1 MSEIEAI
8 SLPVKYRPNS
18 LSGLVGQKHIVNQI
32 AGFYKQGRIPQ
43 SFLLLGNTG
52 CGKTTT
58 SRILAK
64 LFACR
69 NPDTKALKACGEC
82 TSCKLQNNPDIVEK
96 NMATE
101 GKVDD
106 IRALVEGAGNR
117 PMIGTKK
124 VYVLD
129 ECHMLTGAAA
139 NALLKILEEPPRATV
154 FILATTDPHKLL
166 GTIKGRCHLFELK
179 SIGLDDMAKRLRTIA
194 KREGHDLS
202 KLENSDKVMKLLYD
216 LSGGS
221 MRNAVAALDI
231 LLAALS
237 SGEDF
242 DLEQFMVDYMKTSEA
257 QQEEAAANMV
267 LALLRNDKT
276 SLRDALTAIQSVTD
290 CRGLVNKTRWLLQ
303 YFVDKA
309 TGTAKFTPYSA
320 KIFAQASKEQNVK
333 VSLEVAIL
341 LQELMCQVELRFNS
355 IGIPENVQLYSA
367 VGAFIANRRQ

>member
-129 ECHMLTGAAA
+129 ECFPSDTLLETSPGVLHTMQEVIDGAVSEILSYDPETDEFSMQPITARESKDAA
-139 NALLKILEEPPRATV
+139 E
-154 FILATTDPHKLL
+154 
-166 GTIKGRCHLFELK
+166 
-179 SIGLDDMAKRLRTIA
+179 
-194 KREGHDLS
+194 
-202 KLENSDKVMKLLYD
+202 
-216 LSGGS
+216 GS
-221 MRNAVAALDI
+221 MVRVWLSDGSYQDCTDNHKWWSMTRNCMVRADELEPGEE
-231 LLAALS
+231 LLPLS
-237 SGEDF
+237 STG
-242 DLEQFMVDYMKTSEA
+242 QP
-257 QQEEAAANMV
+257 AA
-267 LALLRNDKT
+267 
-276 SLRDALTAIQSVTD
+276 
-290 CRGLVNKTRWLLQ
+290 
-303 YFVDKA
+303 Y
-309 TGTAKFTPYSA
+309 
-320 KIFAQASKEQNVK
+320 
-333 VSLEVAIL
+333 
-341 LQELMCQVELRFNS
+341 
-355 IGIPENVQLYSA
+355 
-367 VGAFIANRRQ
+367 